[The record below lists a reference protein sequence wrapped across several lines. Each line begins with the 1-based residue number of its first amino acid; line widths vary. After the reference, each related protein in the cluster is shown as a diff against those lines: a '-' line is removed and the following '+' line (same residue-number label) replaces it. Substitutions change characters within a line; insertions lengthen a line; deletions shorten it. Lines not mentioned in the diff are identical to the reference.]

1 MRIKSIVFAA
11 IFFVGSSVGYAET
24 MTFKGEVG
32 SGTNAFESWTGGD
45 HMGAAKRYE
54 EAARLLEAE
63 ARGMEMVESKI
74 LPYLEVDAMKEAG
87 VGQIIERR
95 MKEAQEKRVLA
106 KWHHNTALELFSA
119 REAAMPT
126 HEKVQGVTQTT
137 TGKKSYLKYDWMLH
151 EDLEG
156 W

>member
-1 MRIKSIVFAA
+1 MNIKTIVFAA
-11 IFFVGSSVGYAET
+11 IFLVGSSVTYAET
-24 MTFKGEVG
+24 MTFNGQAEPVTK
-32 SGTNAFESWTGGD
+32 AFESWTGGD

-54 EAARLLEAE
+54 EEARLLEAE

-95 MKEAQEKRVLA
+95 MKEADEKRRLA
-106 KWHHNTALELFSA
+106 KWHHNEALELYGDK
-119 REAAMPT
+119 EAAMPI
-126 HEKVQGVTQTT
+126 HESVQGVTQTS
-137 TGKKSYLKYDWMLH
+137 TGKKSYLKFDWIEY